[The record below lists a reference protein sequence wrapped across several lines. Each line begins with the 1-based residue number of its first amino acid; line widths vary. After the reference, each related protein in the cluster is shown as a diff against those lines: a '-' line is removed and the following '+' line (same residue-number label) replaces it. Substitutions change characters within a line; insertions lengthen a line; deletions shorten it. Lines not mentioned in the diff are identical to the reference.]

1 MKKEYKKKSSLIE
14 KIYNLF
20 KSHIYVWKRF
30 FFAFVLSIVEL
41 VFVTLWYGVNFQ
53 NNQKNIRDFLK
64 LKIFMTSS
72 AESFCSFLCVFVIA
86 VLFVVVLT
94 QENVMSEKLN
104 GKIDSL
110 KILSKNDMEK
120 LKKQKDK
127 NIFQCYTWGL
137 TLAVLLLTIC
147 RVIKWSTATT
157 FTLLMEI
164 FLWLILFTLSLIVI
178 LIASVVLEWLEKD
191 NTQTGG
197 IPRTAIFLG
206 FVATVLA
213 AILKH

>member
-1 MKKEYKKKSSLIE
+1 MEKEYKKKRSLVE
-14 KIYNLF
+14 KLYNLF
-20 KSHIYVWKRF
+20 KSHIYVWKRL

-41 VFVTLWYGVNFQ
+41 VFVTLWYAVNFQ

-64 LKIFMTSS
+64 LKIFMTPS
-72 AESFCSFLCVFVIA
+72 AENFCSFLCVFVIA
-86 VLFVVVLT
+86 VLLVVVLT
-94 QENVMSEKLN
+94 QKNVMSEKLN

-110 KILSKNDMEK
+110 KTLSKNDTEE
-120 LKKQKDK
+120 LKKEKDK

-137 TLAVLLLTIC
+137 TLVVLLLAIC
-147 RVIKWSTATT
+147 RVIKWSAATT

>member
-1 MKKEYKKKSSLIE
+1 MVE

-20 KSHIYVWKRF
+20 KSHIYVWKRL

-41 VFVTLWYGVNFQ
+41 VFVTLWYAVNFQ

-64 LKIFMTSS
+64 LLKIFMTPS
-72 AESFCSFLCVFVIA
+72 AENFCSFLCVFVIA
-86 VLFVVVLT
+86 VLLVVVLT
-94 QENVMSEKLN
+94 QKNVMSEKLN

-110 KILSKNDMEK
+110 KTLSKNDTEE
-120 LKKQKDK
+120 LKKEKDK

-137 TLAVLLLTIC
+137 TLVVLLLAIC
-147 RVIKWSTATT
+147 RVIKWSAATT

>member
-1 MKKEYKKKSSLIE
+1 MEKEYKKKRSLVE

-20 KSHIYVWKRF
+20 KSHIYVWKRL

-41 VFVTLWYGVNFQ
+41 VFVTLWYAVNFQ

-64 LKIFMTSS
+64 LKIFMTHS
-72 AESFCSFLCVFVIA
+72 AENFCSFLCVFVIA
-86 VLFVVVLT
+86 VLLVVVLT
-94 QENVMSEKLN
+94 QKNVMSEKLN

-110 KILSKNDMEK
+110 KTLSKNDTEE
-120 LKKQKDK
+120 LKKEKDK

-137 TLAVLLLTIC
+137 TLVVLLLAIC
-147 RVIKWSTATT
+147 RVIKWSAATT

>member
-1 MKKEYKKKSSLIE
+1 MFISLCFCNWYFVCSSVDSKEGNE
-14 KIYNLF
+14 RKIRWKNRFPKNL
-20 KSHIYVWKRF
+20 
-30 FFAFVLSIVEL
+30 
-41 VFVTLWYGVNFQ
+41 
-53 NNQKNIRDFLK
+53 
-64 LKIFMTSS
+64 
-72 AESFCSFLCVFVIA
+72 
-86 VLFVVVLT
+86 
-94 QENVMSEKLN
+94 
-104 GKIDSL
+104 
-110 KILSKNDMEK
+110 
-120 LKKQKDK
+120 KQKRYGKNK

-137 TLAVLLLTIC
+137 TLVALLLGIC

-164 FLWLILFTLSLIVI
+164 FLWLILFTLSLIII

-197 IPRTAIFLG
+197 VPRTAIFLG

>member
-1 MKKEYKKKSSLIE
+1 MEKEYKKKRSLVE
-14 KIYNLF
+14 KIYNLS
-20 KSHIYVWKRF
+20 KSHIYVWKRL

-41 VFVTLWYGVNFQ
+41 VFVTLWYAVNFQ

-64 LKIFMTSS
+64 LKIFMTPSV
-72 AESFCSFLCVFVIA
+72 ENFCSFLCVFVIA
-86 VLFVVVLT
+86 VLLVVVLT
-94 QENVMSEKLN
+94 QKNVMSEKLN

-110 KILSKNDMEK
+110 KTLSKNDTEE
-120 LKKQKDK
+120 LKKEKDK

-137 TLAVLLLTIC
+137 TLVVLLLAIC
-147 RVIKWSTATT
+147 RVIKWSAATT